1 MPEHYLTDRPT
12 GQPVW
17 PGNWADNAADMLR
30 IDLDTAG
37 VTYVVEGPAGPL
49 YADFHSLRHSF
60 ISLLD
65 KSGAS
70 LKVAMQLARHSDP
83 KLTMA
88 RYGRAQLHDLGQ
100 AVDRLPSLSSS
111 LETEALRATGTE
123 GAYTP
128 LTQSSDGQLG
138 KPMVGDG
145 NEQEEV
151 ENIAGRKSLKTQ
163 GLEASCDLKMADDG
177 SSPSRTRTYNKPV
190 NSRLLYH

>member
-1 MPEHYLTDRPT
+1 M
-12 GQPVW
+12 PVW

-37 VTYVVEGPAGPL
+37 VPYIVEGPAGPL

-88 RYGRAQLHDLGQ
+88 RYGRAQLHDLGI
-100 AVDRLPSLSSS
+100 AVDRLPSLTAEVTTQSQ
-111 LETEALRATGTE
+111 EAKATGTE
-123 GAYTP
+123 GAYTL
-128 LTQSSDGQLG
+128 LTQIDDGERVRL
-138 KPMVGDG
+138 MADDG
-145 NEQEEV
+145 NASPEGG
-151 ENIAGRKSLKTQ
+151 NAAGRKPLELQ
-163 GLEASCDLKMADDG
+163 GLEASRDPMMAEDG